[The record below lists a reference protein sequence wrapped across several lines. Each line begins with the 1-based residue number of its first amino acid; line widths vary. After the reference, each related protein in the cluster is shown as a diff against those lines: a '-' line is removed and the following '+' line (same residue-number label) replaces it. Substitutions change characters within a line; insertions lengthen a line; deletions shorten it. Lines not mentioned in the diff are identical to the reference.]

1 MESYALRLVQMV
13 KPVIGSWLMPGTDV
27 AVSDDAGITIYSL
40 VNDTQKKLKGI
51 KVINDTLHDL
61 T

>member
-1 MESYALRLVQMV
+1 
-13 KPVIGSWLMPGTDV
+13 MPGTDV